1 MPSNLPYILSIVHVF
16 EIWPL
21 NKSSSV
27 IHINYG
33 FHIKD
38 NICRVMWQDIIG
50 KIEPLKRQW
59 SSQHDC

>member
-38 NICRVMWQDIIG
+38 NICRVM
-50 KIEPLKRQW
+50 
-59 SSQHDC
+59 